1 MQHLAPKSPLP
12 SSDRD
17 RLHALVEP
25 VVLAHGAELVDVEL
39 KNENGWILRV
49 YVEKQGASAERMSTK
64 QAAVDLELCSS
75 IARDLSPALDVA
87 DPIPHRYSLEV
98 SSPGIERPLKREADF
113 VRFAGE
119 KAKLK
124 LAKGAGGQKV
134 LVGRLGQV
142 REGVLSIEDGG
153 RSYDVPLDD
162 VVSARLVF
170 EFGPASKPGGPKKK
184 RK

>member
-1 MQHLAPKSPLP
+1 
-12 SSDRD
+12 
-17 RLHALVEP
+17 
-25 VVLAHGAELVDVEL
+25 
-39 KNENGWILRV
+39 
-49 YVEKQGASAERMSTK
+49 MSTK
-64 QAAVDLELCSS
+64 QAAIDLTLCSS

-98 SSPGIERPLKREADF
+98 SSPGIERPLKKEADF

-124 LAKGAGGQKV
+124 LQRGVAGQKV
-134 LVGRLGQV
+134 LI
-142 REGVLSIEDGG
+142 GVLGAVKDKVVVVEDGG

-170 EFGPASKPGGPKKK
+170 EFGGPASKPKPGGPKKK